1 MKPKIVHAKTG
12 VLLVG
17 GGFPAVTDLVKYV
30 AKAPFVI
37 AADGGADFCLKSGLT
52 PEAVIGDL
60 DSVSDGL
67 QADLPEEAL
76 IEYEDQDLTDFE
88 KCLRLIEAPFIVAT
102 GFTSGRLDH
111 TLANFAIL
119 ARRIGAPTLLIGTH
133 DVAFAVP
140 EKIALD
146 LPVGTRISLFPMVP
160 TKGTSKG
167 LRWPIDGLTIDPLG
181 RLGTS
186 NEVSG
191 PVEMIFDTAGTIVII
206 PREHLDQAIAA
217 LTG

>member
-1 MKPKIVHAKTG
+1 
-12 VLLVG
+12 
-17 GGFPAVTDLVKYV
+17 
-30 AKAPFVI
+30 
-37 AADGGADFCLKSGLT
+37 
-52 PEAVIGDL
+52 
-60 DSVSDGL
+60 
-67 QADLPEEAL
+67 
-76 IEYEDQDLTDFE
+76 
-88 KCLRLIEAPFIVAT
+88 
-102 GFTSGRLDH
+102 
-111 TLANFAIL
+111 LANFAIL